1 MHPGHGWIR
10 LALAGARRV
19 VLWLGLLCLGVAVLA
34 QPKSG
39 EVWVLDIKGAIGP
52 ATSDYVKRGLEDAA
66 EAGAQLVV
74 LRMDT
79 PGGLDQSMRDI
90 IQGILA
96 SPVPVAGFVAPRGSH
111 AASAG
116 TYILYATHIAAM
128 APATNLGAAT
138 PVQIGTPGLPSLPGG
153 DKPKE
158 PEKPE
163 KREPADTGDDDGKQ
177 DGGDAEAKKPTPEPA
192 PAGTAMERKM
202 LNDAIAYIRGL
213 AELRGRNAEWAE
225 QAVLHAASLSSA
237 AALEANVID
246 LIAEDLDDLL
256 QKLDGREVQMDDETI
271 TLATAGAEYRLVGP
285 DWRNRFLATITDPNI
300 AYILMLLGIYGL
312 ILEFYNPGA
321 IFPGVLGGICLLLAL
336 YALQVLPVSFV
347 GLGLILLGVI
357 LMIAEAMVP
366 SFGVLGFGGVIS
378 FVIGS
383 IVLMDTS
390 APGFQLAL
398 PIIAAVTVVS
408 AGVLILVVGMA
419 IRARRQRVVTGEE
432 AMVGETAV
440 ALKDFADVGMV
451 RVSGELWKAHS
462 AAPVKAGDQLRVT
475 SVKGLRLEVEKLER
489 AT

>member
-1 MHPGHGWIR
+1 MHPGQGWIR

-19 VLWLGLLCLGVAVLA
+19 LLCLGLLCLGVAVLA
-34 QPKSG
+34 QSKSG

-158 PEKPE
+158 PEK
-163 KREPADTGDDDGKQ
+163 KEPADTGDAPQ

-192 PAGTAMERKM
+192 PAGTAMERKA

-225 QAVLHAASLSSA
+225 QAVLHAASLSST

-256 QKLDGREVQMDDETI
+256 QKLDGRDVQMDDETI

-408 AGVLILVVGMA
+408 AGVLIFVVGMA

-432 AMVGETAV
+432 AMIGETAV
-440 ALKDFADVGMV
+440 ALKDFDAEGIV

-462 AAPVKAGDQLRVT
+462 AAPVRAGEQLRVT